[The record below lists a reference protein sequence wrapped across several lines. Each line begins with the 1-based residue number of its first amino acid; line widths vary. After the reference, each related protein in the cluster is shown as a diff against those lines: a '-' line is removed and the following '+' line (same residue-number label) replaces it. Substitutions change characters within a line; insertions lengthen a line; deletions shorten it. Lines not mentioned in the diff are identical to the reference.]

1 MDCDTGIYNVV
12 NTGSVTTAWVTQQ
25 MAKYNI
31 KNDFSFFQSE
41 EEFYKFGAKAPRSN
55 CLLDNSKLLSS
66 GVKIRNTEEAIEES
80 LKNWKKI

>member
-1 MDCDTGIYNVV
+1 MNCDTGIYNVV
-12 NTGSVTTAWVTQQ
+12 NTGSVTTSWVAEQ

-31 KNDFSFFQSE
+31 RNDFSFFQSE
-41 EEFYKFGAKAPRSN
+41 EEFYKFGAKAPRYN